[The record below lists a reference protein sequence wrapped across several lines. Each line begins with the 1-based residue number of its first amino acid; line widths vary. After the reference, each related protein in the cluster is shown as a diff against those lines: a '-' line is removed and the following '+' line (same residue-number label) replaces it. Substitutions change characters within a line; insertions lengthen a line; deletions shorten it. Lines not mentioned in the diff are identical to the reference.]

1 MFISDHETEIDLLYY
16 DAIASTVVKLI
27 RSSPKDPLTVGIH
40 GDWGAGKSSVL
51 AMIKKQLDGDEKVL
65 CLRFNGWQI
74 QGFED
79 AKAALIESII
89 TELRDARSG
98 IDKIYEKASDL
109 LKRVDYLKLAKK
121 GATTAFSLWTGIPH
135 PEQIRDAVSL
145 LKGLTGSASDHLT
158 PKTVEET
165 VRKTEGIIRPGHEKK
180 VPEHMIAFQK
190 EFSDLLDTAKLEK
203 LIVLI
208 DDLDRCL
215 PATAIET
222 LEAIRLFLFAPK
234 TAFVIATDEAMIE
247 YAVRKHF
254 PDLPA
259 GAGNYTRNYLEKLI
273 QVPFRLPTLGYT
285 ETQIYITLVLLQ
297 ADPGADSPIFIKLL
311 EEARKI
317 LIQPWKGATLDHQ
330 VAKACLGEVPE
341 NITQAITLSRQ
352 ITRTLTDGTKGNP
365 RLVKRFLNSLL
376 LRQEIAQVRGLGA
389 DIKRPVLAKI
399 MLAER
404 FKPEFYESLTALAFS
419 AAEGCPKEIAVL
431 ESLARG
437 QQKSFGETKDDEAA
451 SSGGAQR
458 VKEWMAEEWLANW
471 AKIEPE
477 LKEVDLRPYVF
488 VSRDKRSFIGGTT
501 LTSLLDSLADALS
514 TGKSMAVKRAEA
526 QLRQLSRAD
535 ADQLFEMVRAHYME
549 KEDFKQP
556 PTGLIALAKC
566 QAHLAKGLLGI
577 IQSIPSSKL
586 GTWPA
591 TGFDAV
597 FLELSLK
604 AEYAKLKEEWSK
616 QDENQPLKQAV
627 LAFSKEKA
635 IPGSK
640 R

>member
-27 RSSPKDPLTVGIH
+27 RSSPKEPLTVGIH

-51 AMIKKQLDGDEKVL
+51 AMIKKQLSGDEKVL
-65 CLRFNGWQI
+65 CLRFNGWQL

-79 AKAALIESII
+79 AKAALIELII

-98 IDKIYEKASDL
+98 IDKICDKASDL

-145 LKGLTGSASDHLT
+145 LKGLAGSATDHLN
-158 PKTVEET
+158 PKMVEEA
-165 VRKTEGIIRPGHEKK
+165 VKKTEGIIRPGHEKK

-190 EFSDLLDTAKLEK
+190 EFSDLLDTAKLDK

-215 PATAIET
+215 PVTAIET

-259 GAGNYTRNYLEKLI
+259 SAGNYTRNYLEKLI

-297 ADPGADSPIFIKLL
+297 ADPGADNLAFTQLL
-311 EEARKI
+311 EQARKI
-317 LIQPWKGATLDHQ
+317 LIQPWKGTTLDQQ
-330 VAKACLGEVPE
+330 VAKTCLGEVPE
-341 NITQAITLSRQ
+341 SVTQAITLSRQ

-419 AAEGCPKEIAVL
+419 AAEGCPKEIAIL

-437 QQKSFGETKDDEAA
+437 QQKTSGETNEDNAA
-451 SSGGAQR
+451 SAGGAQR

-477 LKEVDLRPYVF
+477 LKDVDLRPYVF

-501 LTSLLDSLADALS
+501 LTSHLDSLADALS
-514 TGKSMAVKRAEA
+514 TGKSMAVKGVES

-556 PTGLIALAKC
+556 PNGLIALAKC
-566 QAHLAKGLLGI
+566 QAHLPKGLLGI
-577 IQSIPSSKL
+577 IKSIPSTKL

-597 FLELSLK
+597 FLEPSLK

-616 QDENQPLKQAV
+616 QEENLPLRRAV
-627 LAFSKEKA
+627 LAFSKERA
-635 IPGSK
+635 TPGSK

>member
-16 DAIASTVVKLI
+16 DVIASTVVKLI
-27 RSSPKDPLTVGIH
+27 RSSPKDPLTIGIH

-51 AMIKKQLDGDEKVL
+51 AMIKRQLSGDEKVL
-65 CLRFNGWQI
+65 CLRFNGWQL

-98 IDKIYEKASDL
+98 TAKICDKAADL
-109 LKRVDYLKLAKK
+109 LRRVDYLKLAKK
-121 GATTAFSLWTGIPH
+121 GATAAVALWTGIPH
-135 PEQIRDAVSL
+135 PEQIRDVVSL
-145 LKGLTGSASDHLT
+145 WKGLVGSATDRLSPT
-158 PKTVEET
+158 AVEELIK
-165 VRKTEGIIRPGHEKK
+165 KTEGMLKPGQEKK
-180 VPEHMIAFQK
+180 VPEHMIALQQ
-190 EFSDLLDTAKLEK
+190 EFSDLLDTAKLDK

-259 GAGNYTRNYLEKLI
+259 AAGNYTRNYLEKLI

-297 ADPGADSPIFIKLL
+297 ADPGPDSPVFKQLL
-311 EEARKI
+311 EHARKI
-317 LIQPWKGATLDHQ
+317 LVQPWKGTTLDHQ
-330 VAKACLGEVPE
+330 AAKACLCEVPE
-341 NITQAITLSRQ
+341 NVTQAITLSRQ
-352 ITRTLTDGTKGNP
+352 ITRILTDGTKGNP

-389 DIKRPVLAKI
+389 GIKRSALAKI

-404 FKPEFYESLTALAFS
+404 FKPEFYESITALAFS
-419 AAEGCPKEIAVL
+419 AEEGCPKEITAL
-431 ESLARG
+431 ESLVRN
-437 QQKSFGETKDDEAA
+437 QQKASSEAKGDEA
-451 SSGGAQR
+451 SSSAEGQR
-458 VKEWMAEEWLANW
+458 AKEWITDEWLANW

-477 LKEVDLRPYVF
+477 LRGVDLRPYVF
-488 VSRDKRSFIGGTT
+488 VSRDKRSFIGGAT
-501 LTSLLDSLADALS
+501 LASHLDSLAEVLS
-514 TGKSMAVKRAEA
+514 TGKSMAVKRVEA
-526 QLRQLSRAD
+526 QLRQLNRSD
-535 ADQLFEMVRAHYME
+535 ADQLFEMVRATYLE
-549 KEDFKQP
+549 AEDFKQSP
-556 PTGLIALAKC
+556 NGLIALVKC
-566 QAHLAKGLLGI
+566 QAHLQKGLLDMVR
-577 IQSIPSSKL
+577 SIPSAKL

-597 FLELSLK
+597 FVEPSVK
-604 AEYAKLKEEWSK
+604 AEYAKQKEQWAR
-616 QDENQPLKQAV
+616 QDENMPLKQAV
-627 LAFSKEKA
+627 VAFSKEKTTQ
-635 IPGSK
+635 GNK

>member
-27 RSSPKDPLTVGIH
+27 RSSPKDPLTIGIH

-51 AMIKKQLDGDEKVL
+51 AMIKRQMHGDENVL
-65 CLRFNGWQI
+65 CLRFNGWQL

-98 IDKIYEKASDL
+98 VDKICEKAADL
-109 LKRVDYLKLAKK
+109 LERVDYLKVAKK
-121 GATTAFSLWTGIPH
+121 GATAAFSLWTGIPH

-145 LKGLTGSASDHLT
+145 LKGLVGSATDQLN
-158 PKTVEET
+158 PKTVEEALQ
-165 VRKTEGIIRPGHEKK
+165 KTEGIIKPGHEKK
-180 VPEHMIAFQK
+180 IPEHMSAFQK
-190 EFSDLLDTAKLEK
+190 EFADLLETAKLDK

-215 PATAIET
+215 PPTAIET

-259 GAGNYTRNYLEKLI
+259 SAGNYTRNYLEKLI

-285 ETQIYITLVLLQ
+285 ETQIYITMVLLQ
-297 ADPGADSPIFIKLL
+297 SEPGPDNPCFKQLL
-311 EEARKI
+311 DQARKI
-317 LIQPWKGATLDHQ
+317 LIQPWKGITLDHQ
-330 VAKACLGEVPE
+330 IAKACLGEVPE
-341 NITQAITLSRQ
+341 SVTQAITLSRQ
-352 ITRTLTDGTKGNP
+352 ITRALTDGTKGNP

-404 FKPEFYESLTALAFS
+404 FKPEFYESITALAFG
-419 AAEGCPKEIAVL
+419 AAEGCPKEIADL
-431 ESLARG
+431 ESLSRI
-437 QQKSFGETKDDEAA
+437 QQKASAESKGDETHSTEVHRA
-451 SSGGAQR
+451 
-458 VKEWMAEEWLANW
+458 KEWAGDEWIVNW
-471 AKIEPE
+471 ARLEPE
-477 LKEVDLRPYVF
+477 LKGVDLRPYVF

-501 LTSLLDSLADALS
+501 LTSHLDSLAEALV
-514 TGKSMAVKRAEA
+514 TGKSMAIKKVES
-526 QLRQLSRAD
+526 QLRPLSRAD
-535 ADQLFEMVRAHYME
+535 ADQLFENVRASYME
-549 KEDFKQP
+549 ADDFKQAP
-556 PTGLIALAKC
+556 KGLTALVKC
-566 QAHLAKGLLGI
+566 QPHLQKGCLDMI
-577 IQSIPSSKL
+577 KSIPVAKL
-586 GTWPA
+586 GPWPA
-591 TGFDAV
+591 TGFESV
-597 FLELSLK
+597 FIEPSFQ
-604 AEYAKLKEEWSK
+604 AEYARLKEQWAK
-616 QDENQPLKQAV
+616 QDENIPLRQAV
-627 LAFSKEKA
+627 VAFSKDKSTL
-635 IPGSK
+635 GNK

>member
-27 RSSPKDPLTVGIH
+27 RSSPKDPLTIGIH

-51 AMIKKQLDGDEKVL
+51 AMIKMQLNGDEKVL
-65 CLRFNGWQI
+65 CLRFNGWQL

-98 IDKIYEKASDL
+98 VDKICEKAADL

-121 GATTAFSLWTGIPH
+121 GATAAFSLWTGIPH

-145 LKGLTGSASDHLT
+145 LKGLVGSATDQLN
-158 PKTVEET
+158 PKTVEEALQ
-165 VRKTEGIIRPGHEKK
+165 KTEGIIKPGHEKK
-180 VPEHMIAFQK
+180 IPEHMSAFQK
-190 EFSDLLDTAKLEK
+190 EFADLLDTAKLDK

-215 PATAIET
+215 PGTAIET

-259 GAGNYTRNYLEKLI
+259 SAGNYTRNYLEKLI

-297 ADPGADSPIFIKLL
+297 ADPGPDNPCFKQLHDQ
-311 EEARKI
+311 ARKI
-317 LIQPWKGATLDHQ
+317 LIQPWKGSTLDHQ
-330 VAKACLGEVPE
+330 VAKTCLGEVPE
-341 NITQAITLSRQ
+341 SVTQAITLSRQ
-352 ITRTLTDGTKGNP
+352 ITRALTDGTKGNP

-404 FKPEFYESLTALAFS
+404 FKPEFYESITALAFS
-419 AAEGCPKEIAVL
+419 AGEGCPKEITAL

-437 QQKSFGETKDDEAA
+437 QQKTSSETKGDELP
-451 SSGGAQR
+451 STEVQR
-458 VKEWMAEEWLANW
+458 TKEWAGDEWIANW
-471 AKIEPE
+471 ARLEPE
-477 LKEVDLRPYVF
+477 LKGVDLRPYVF
-488 VSRDKRSFIGGTT
+488 VSRDKRSFIGGTS
-501 LTSLLDSLADALS
+501 LTSHLDSLAEALVA
-514 TGKSMAVKRAEA
+514 GKSMAIKKVES
-526 QLRQLSRAD
+526 QLRQLSRPD
-535 ADQLFEMVRAHYME
+535 ADQLCEIVRASYME
-549 KEDFKQP
+549 ADDFRQAP
-556 PTGLIALAKC
+556 NGLVTLIKC
-566 QAHLAKGLLGI
+566 QPHLQKGFLDMLK
-577 IQSIPSSKL
+577 SIPAAKL
-586 GTWPA
+586 GPWPA
-591 TGFDAV
+591 TGFESV
-597 FLELSLK
+597 FIEPGFR
-604 AEYAKLKEEWSK
+604 AEYAKLKEQWAK
-616 QDENQPLKQAV
+616 QDENIPLRQAV
-627 LAFSKEKA
+627 MAFSKDKSTL
-635 IPGSK
+635 GNT